1 MSKGVYLCWE
11 CRTSTMNEEI
21 VTAKRKNFEVIG
33 DQQLEKKICSYSLAC
48 VTAWQKRQ
56 RRPTHR

>member
-1 MSKGVYLCWE
+1 
-11 CRTSTMNEEI
+11 MNEEI

-48 VTAWQKRQ
+48 LTAWQKRQ